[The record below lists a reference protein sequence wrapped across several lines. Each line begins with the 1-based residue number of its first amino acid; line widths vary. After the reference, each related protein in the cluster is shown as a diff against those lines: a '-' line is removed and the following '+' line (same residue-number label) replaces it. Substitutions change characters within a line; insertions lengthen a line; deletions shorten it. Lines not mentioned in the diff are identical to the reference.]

1 MCAIVHNVKRLYN
14 SHGIWTLLALR
25 VLAVPGGE
33 NMLAEGE
40 GALFGLIGCCM
51 ALAIV
56 AILQNLGWIP
66 FLFY

>member
-1 MCAIVHNVKRLYN
+1 VSGSYF
-14 SHGIWTLLALR
+14 
-25 VLAVPGGE
+25 GE
-33 NMLAEGE
+33 SEKMLAEGE
-40 GALFGLIGCCM
+40 GALFGLIGGCM